1 MDNFQIL
8 TGDALDMLRTL
19 PDNSVKCCVTSPPYY
34 ALRDYGVYGQIG
46 LEETPEEYIQRLV
59 AVFREVRR
67 VLTDDGTL
75 WVNIG
80 DSYAG
85 SGKGQNA
92 DGSVTVTEKQMIQQ
106 SNKAAYHGKP
116 VKNINGVKPKDLIGI
131 PWMLAFALRADGWYL
146 RQDIIWAKKNY
157 MPESVTDRCTKAHE
171 YIFLLSKSPRYYFDN
186 KAIQEDAN
194 EKYASRYNYDF
205 NTTEKSR
212 EHYRPKGATNTAGT
226 KEYTGKKNKTSVW
239 SVSNSGGYKDDE
251 GGHYATY
258 PPKLIEPCILAG
270 SAEGDTVLDCFN
282 GSATTGVV
290 ALQHGRKYIGIE
302 LNPTYA
308 EMSRNR
314 LFYATRQT
322 TLF

>member
-1 MDNFQIL
+1 MDDFQIL

-92 DGSVTVTEKQMIQQ
+92 DGSVT
-106 SNKAAYHGKP
+106 
-116 VKNINGVKPKDLIGI
+116 
-131 PWMLAFALRADGWYL
+131 
-146 RQDIIWAKKNY
+146 
-157 MPESVTDRCTKAHE
+157 DRCTKAHE
-171 YIFLLSKSPRYYFDN
+171 YIFLLSKSPRYYYKN
-186 KAIQEDAN
+186 EAIQEDAN

-314 LFYATRQT
+314 LFYATRQIT
-322 TLF
+322 WW